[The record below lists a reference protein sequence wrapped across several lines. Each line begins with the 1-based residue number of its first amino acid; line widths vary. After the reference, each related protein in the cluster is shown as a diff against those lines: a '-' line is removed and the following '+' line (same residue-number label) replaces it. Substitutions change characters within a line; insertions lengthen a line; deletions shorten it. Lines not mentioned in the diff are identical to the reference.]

1 MDMARGKV
9 DSIVHEDKPLK
20 ERMSGAAI
28 DRRVKEAQ
36 RRHQH
41 VEPEME
47 RIAVEEAKLV
57 SEGADGAPVSRQQRR
72 AHKQQLAK
80 LEARKLRLLERDDA
94 AVLEILRRQRRIDS
108 SLACFATV
116 DSGCC

>member
-1 MDMARGKV
+1 
-9 DSIVHEDKPLK
+9 
-20 ERMSGAAI
+20 MSGAAI

-57 SEGADGAPVSRQQRR
+57 SEGADGQPTEVGEM
-72 AHKQQLAK
+72 L
-80 LEARKLRLLERDDA
+80 
-94 AVLEILRRQRRIDS
+94 
-108 SLACFATV
+108 
-116 DSGCC
+116 